1 MFKSALIES
10 AIRRIAERR
19 IEEAIRAG
27 KLNNLKGA
35 GRPIDPARLENDP
48 LRDELRRDLGLYQPP
63 FSSKMSRHD

>member
-1 MFKSALIES
+1 MFKNGLIES

-27 KLNNLKGA
+27 KFNNLKGA
-35 GRPIDPARLENDP
+35 GKPIDPARSEEDA
-48 LRDELRRDLGLYQPP
+48 LRDELRRELGLFHPP

>member
-1 MFKSALIES
+1 MFKNALIES

-27 KLNNLKGA
+27 KFNNLKGA
-35 GRPIDPARLENDP
+35 GKPIDPAGPEEDA
-48 LRDELRRDLGLYQPP
+48 LRESVRRDLGLYQMP